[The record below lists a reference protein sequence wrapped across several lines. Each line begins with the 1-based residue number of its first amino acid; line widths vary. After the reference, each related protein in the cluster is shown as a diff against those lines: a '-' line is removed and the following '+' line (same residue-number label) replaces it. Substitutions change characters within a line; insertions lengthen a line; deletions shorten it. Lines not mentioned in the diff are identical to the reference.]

1 MNRVDVIIPTCKE
14 KHELVSQY
22 KDILDTK
29 LTPGDIIYTC
39 TKASAAINRNI
50 GLNATTSNIVIM
62 IDDDIEGFF
71 PGWDLELIRP
81 INEVT
86 DTFMSAARLFNPNG
100 SIQVTLGTE
109 RMPLTPPFID
119 AEHKQ
124 ILSACIAFIKTEL
137 RFDEN
142 YIGSGFED
150 TDFCKQMVRK
160 FPNGRIIVNNM
171 CKLIHRNERKN
182 QLSNNNKNYEY
193 FLSKW
198 R

>member
-1 MNRVDVIIPTCKE
+1 MDMADLVKQHKE
-14 KHELVSQY
+14 
-22 KDILDTK
+22 ILETR
-29 LTPGDIIYTC
+29 LSSGSIIYTC
-39 TKASAAINRNI
+39 TKASAAVNRNN
-50 GLNATTSNIVIM
+50 GLNAATSDIVIM

-81 INEVT
+81 IKEIP
-86 DTFMSAARLFNPNG
+86 DTVISAARLFNTNG
-100 SIQVTLGTE
+100 SVQVTLGTE
-109 RMPLTPPFID
+109 RMPLSPSFID

-124 ILSACIAFIKTEL
+124 ILSACIAFLKTDL

-150 TDFCKQMVRK
+150 TDFCKQMIRK
-160 FPNGRIIVNNM
+160 FPTGRIIVNNM
-171 CKLIHRNERKN
+171 CRLVHRNERKN
-182 QLSNNNKNYEY
+182 QLDNNNKNYQY